1 MSNPVVLSTIQTPHG
16 KNTELWRVLCGET
29 GNIWIS
35 GNNSIIHLLDQSG
48 LILKTLSI
56 YSNAFAFS
64 LSLEKKLSFSVE
76 WPDTKVYRYDDDERK
91 AVNDLRMWCPRGLRH
106 SANGDLLV
114 SMRSV
119 DKTQS
124 RVV

>member
-1 MSNPVVLSTIQTPHG
+1 MFGPLQRSSNLTQDGKLGMQKLMSNPVVLSTIQTPHG
-16 KNTELWRVLCGET
+16 KNTELWRVLCEET

-35 GNNSIIHLLDQSG
+35 GNNRIIHLLDQSG

-76 WPDTKVYRYDDDERK
+76 
-91 AVNDLRMWCPRGLRH
+91 
-106 SANGDLLV
+106 
-114 SMRSV
+114 
-119 DKTQS
+119 
-124 RVV
+124 